1 MISNPAH
8 GWCDFKVGD
17 FVGHPSYVTNV
28 PIDLL
33 EALRDYKYKGQG
45 MAWFDEEGTEFTLVL
60 TPHSLYI
67 VEEKDKTAILH
78 DFSKLKVDSLID
90 ETVASIE
97 SDLQAWIEFSA
108 FDEKKE
114 IERNR
119 ETILELIDQIR
130 EVDN

>member
-1 MISNPAH
+1 MISNPKH
-8 GWCDFKVGD
+8 GWCDFEIGD

-28 PIDLL
+28 PVDLL

-45 MAWFDEEGTEFTLVL
+45 MAWFDEEGTDFTLVL
-60 TPHSLYI
+60 TPYSLYV
-67 VEEKDKTAILH
+67 VEEKDKAILH

-90 ETVASIE
+90 EAVASIE

-119 ETILELIDQIR
+119 ETILDLIDQIR
-130 EVDN
+130 NADSR

>member
-1 MISNPAH
+1 MIKNPAH
-8 GWCDFKVGD
+8 GWCDFKIGD
-17 FVGHPSYVTNV
+17 FIGHPSYVTNV
-28 PIDLL
+28 PVDLL
-33 EALRDYKYKGQG
+33 EALRDYKCKGQG

-60 TPHSLYI
+60 TPYSLYVI
-67 VEEKDKTAILH
+67 EEKDEAILH

-90 ETVASIE
+90 ETVMSIE
-97 SDLQAWIEFSA
+97 SDLQAWVEFSA